1 MWAKFVARFLLC
13 FKRFL
18 LCFLLLFCHRT
29 SVFSSTKANISKLQF
44 DLDSVLEGIAFGGG
58 AAANSNYLNLLFYF
72 SFKVPMTQKLFRRNF
87 EGKIA

>member
-1 MWAKFVARFLLC
+1 MWAKFVVRFLLC

-44 DLDSVLEGIAFGGG
+44 DLDSVLERIAFGGG
-58 AAANSNYLNLLFYF
+58 AAANSNYLKFTFVFFFQSAY
-72 SFKVPMTQKLFRRNF
+72 
-87 EGKIA
+87 EAKIIST